1 MTPADK
7 RVLELVNRWLQSL
20 ELHLKYAELDDAA
33 YSRVQAWP
41 KHDRPTKWVLELAKQ
56 KALELKAHCEKHA
69 AGNDSSFAESL
80 EQMNFLSNLV
90 GAQNIQRFI
99 PLAEPQAASPTPAAV
114 KKPAEPD
121 EDDTREMPQPKF
133 VAKKA
138 GEPEPPVKL
147 KAVKKAKAVEAPSSA
162 QDTVMADAVR
172 LLKWGRNWHELAELI
187 ARMADRPAIGE
198 VRRILRE
205 NKSLIESSLAG

>member
-20 ELHLKYAELDDAA
+20 DLHLKYAELDEAA
-33 YSRVQAWP
+33 YWRVQSWP

-69 AGNDSSFAESL
+69 AKNDSSFAESL

-99 PLAEPQAASPTPAAV
+99 PLAEPQAASPAPAAA
-114 KKPAEPD
+114 KKAVEPG
-121 EDDTREMPQPKF
+121 EEDTREMPQPKF
-133 VAKKA
+133 VANKA
-138 GEPEPPVKL
+138 AEPEAPAKS
-147 KAVKKAKAVEAPSSA
+147 KTVKKTKPAEIPNSLQA
-162 QDTVMADAVR
+162 TVIADAIR
-172 LLKWGRNWHELAELI
+172 LLKWGREWHELAELI
-187 ARMADRPAIGE
+187 ARMADRPAIVE
-198 VRRILRE
+198 VRRILRA
-205 NKSLIESSLAG
+205 NKPQIEASVID